1 MVDPISAAILTTMAV
16 AGVGATISGG
26 SAAKTAG
33 KEAAKTTGSEQKL
46 LDLAGSM
53 VTGVDRADVERQIS
67 QATTPIA
74 GSIAAGQQNIAQD
87 VLATEGGGGAPSR
100 YAGRA
105 AALQAQLAQG
115 GANSLAQAATQAQ
128 QIGEQK
134 GLIREEQRA
143 SIMAQNAQLA
153 RQRKQAAL
161 QGSLTAAQG
170 KQQLGSSLVGG
181 AASGMGTATGNQLFA

>member
-1 MVDPISAAILTTMAV
+1 MFDPISAAILGTMAV
-16 AGVGATISGG
+16 AGIGLAASGG
-26 SAAKTAG
+26 SDAKAAG
-33 KEAAKTTGSEQKL
+33 KEAAKTTGAEQNL
-46 LDLAGSM
+46 LDLADAM

-105 AALQAQLAQG
+105 AALRAQLAQG

-143 SIMAQNAQLA
+143 SIMAQNSQLA

-161 QGSLTAAQG
+161 QGSLVAAQG
-170 KQQLGSSLVGG
+170 QQQLGSSLAGG
-181 AASGMGTATGNQLFA
+181 AASGVGMAAGNQIFA